1 MGSMCHGLF
10 TRVPRDRDFPY
21 TSDAVPL
28 RVDVL
33 CYDLSVTKANG
44 SVPYPGGTI
53 PGEGGKGEA
62 LQKQNYQS
70 YIVENLF

>member
-28 RVDVL
+28 RVDVVWGV
-33 CYDLSVTKANG
+33 LSVTK
-44 SVPYPGGTI
+44 TI
-53 PGEGGKGEA
+53 RGV
-62 LQKQNYQS
+62 S
-70 YIVENLF
+70 YLGIVIF